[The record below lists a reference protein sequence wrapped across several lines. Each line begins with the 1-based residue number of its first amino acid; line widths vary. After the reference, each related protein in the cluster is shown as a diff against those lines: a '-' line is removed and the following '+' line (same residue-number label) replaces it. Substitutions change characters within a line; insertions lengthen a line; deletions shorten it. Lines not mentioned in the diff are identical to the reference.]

1 MIVSWLRFLHVQLMI
16 FCIFTHIAFNVNKC
30 NFHFKRTSGMYF
42 SLTMKISKSNNLSF
56 FINFRGIQFRGV
68 IMNLIEI
75 PYTK

>member
-1 MIVSWLRFLHVQLMI
+1 
-16 FCIFTHIAFNVNKC
+16 
-30 NFHFKRTSGMYF
+30 MYF